1 VKRNH
6 LVIRIVI
13 LLLLLLPK
21 AGWSATSKEESI
33 RILIGKYKKDF
44 TVSGNGIRLSS
55 TNDGNK
61 TLYNFKENILTIQKK
76 EDGLKVNKSYVR
88 GQQFHLSSTDGE
100 LAVNGTPY
108 GGKVI
113 ILSNDAQEMLLINEI
128 ALDRYLEGLISIE
141 LSPRWDITTMKV
153 QAVVART
160 YALYQKSLNSNSTY
174 HLTSSVLHQLY
185 RGIAHANGNT
195 RRAVRDTRGEILTW
209 NGLPIM
215 AVYHSC
221 CGGSTESSANVWGT
235 YKPYLEGVFCGMC
248 TNYDG
253 YFWKVVIPRG
263 TFFKQLCKEGFSV
276 CNDIESSV
284 NLTRSSSNRVIKVAL
299 NGRSKPTV
307 ITGNEFRSVF
317 GFSKIRSTGFIIKE
331 TEDGYMQ
338 LLGTGNGHGVG
349 LCQWG
354 ARACAQSGQTY
365 YQILQHYYPGT
376 QIKRAY

>member
-1 VKRNH
+1 MQIRH
-6 LVIRIVI
+6 AVIYIVI
-13 LLLLLLPK
+13 LILLSFPEP
-21 AGWSATSKEESI
+21 GWSATNREETI

-44 TVSGNGIRLSS
+44 SVSGAGIKLRAVNEGKELS
-55 TNDGNK
+55 
-61 TLYNFKENILTIQKK
+61 YNFNPNILTIQKK

-88 GQQFHLSSTDGE
+88 GQQFLLSSTDGE
-100 LAVNGTPY
+100 LAINGTPY

-113 ILSNDAQEMLLINEI
+113 IMSNDDHEVLLINELP
-128 ALDRYLEGLISIE
+128 LDRYLEGLISIE

-160 YALYQKSLNSNSTY
+160 YALYQKSLNANSAY

-185 RGIAHANGNT
+185 RGISHANGNT
-195 RRAVRDTRGEILTW
+195 RKAVRETRGEILTW

-248 TNYDG
+248 TNFDG

>member
-1 VKRNH
+1 MQRKRLII
-6 LVIRIVI
+6 LVFI
-13 LLLLLLPK
+13 LLLVSLPES
-21 AGWSATSKEESI
+21 GWSAASKEESI

-44 TVSGNGIRLSS
+44 SVSGTGIKLRAVNEGKES
-55 TNDGNK
+55 
-61 TLYNFKENILTIQKK
+61 LYNFKQNILTIQKK
-76 EDGLKVNKSYVR
+76 GNGIKANKSYVR
-88 GQQFHLSSTDGE
+88 GQQFQLSSTDGE
-100 LAVNGTPY
+100 LAINGTPY
-108 GGKVI
+108 GGTVI
-113 ILSNDAQEMLLINEI
+113 IESNDDQELLLINEV
-128 ALDRYLEGLISIE
+128 ALERYLEGLISIE

-160 YALYQKSLNSNSTY
+160 YSLFQKSLNNNKSY

-185 RGIAHANGNT
+185 RGISHANNNT
-195 RRAVRDTRGEILTW
+195 RRAVKETRGEILTW
-209 NGLPIM
+209 NDLPIM

-253 YFWKVVIPRG
+253 YFWKLVIPRG

-276 CNDIESSV
+276 CNDVASTV
-284 NLTRSSSNRVIKVAL
+284 NVTRSSNNRVIQLAL
-299 NGRSKPTV
+299 NGNRKPTV
-307 ITGNEFRSVF
+307 ITGNELRSVF
-317 GFSKIRSTGFIIKE
+317 GFSKIRSTSFIIKE
-331 TEDGYMQ
+331 TDDGYFH

-354 ARACAQSGQTY
+354 ARARARSGETY
-365 YQILQHYYPGT
+365 YKILQHYYPGT

>member
-1 VKRNH
+1 MQRNH
-6 LVIRIVI
+6 LVISFVI
-13 LLLLLLPK
+13 LLILLLPN
-21 AGWSATSKEESI
+21 AGWSATSKEETI

-44 TVSGNGIRLSS
+44 SVSGAGIKLRAVNEGKESS
-55 TNDGNK
+55 
-61 TLYNFKENILTIQKK
+61 YNFNQNILTIQKK
-76 EDGLKVNKSYVR
+76 EDGLKINKSYVR
-88 GQQFHLSSTDGE
+88 GQQFLLSSTDGE

-153 QAVVART
+153 QAIVART

-185 RGIAHANGNT
+185 RGISHANNNT

-209 NGLPIM
+209 NNLPIM